1 MPSSR
6 SAYHRRVMGA
16 TVVVLVLAILLV
28 QRWPA
33 WTESDEDAR
42 FRDRP
47 ADRIQVRDVQPTNQ
61 SQEKRPPPP
70 APVPPVVVPNEVLL
84 ETELEFGESELHVE
98 RPEDD
103 AELQEGADRAAA
115 AQTPD
120 QGAQLLKNVQP
131 PYPSAARREDVRAR
145 IQVEVHITETGR
157 VEEATIRRRWRVS
170 SDGSSRPV
178 QTLGYGLED
187 AAITA
192 AQRSLFRPAR
202 AGGRPV
208 ATRTM
213 LTFTFGRD

>member
-16 TVVVLVLAILLV
+16 IVVVLLLAIALI
-28 QRWPA
+28 QGWPA
-33 WTESDEDAR
+33 WTESDEDAL
-42 FRDRP
+42 FRDR
-47 ADRIQVRDVQPTNQ
+47 ATDRIEVRDIQPTSQ
-61 SQEKRPPPP
+61 SKEKTPPPP
-70 APVPPVVVPNEVLL
+70 APVPPVVVPNEVLV
-84 ETELEFGESELHVE
+84 ETEIEFGESELHVE
-98 RPEDD
+98 MPEDD
-103 AELQEGADRAAA
+103 AELQEGAERATA

-131 PYPSAARREDVRAR
+131 TYPSAARQEDVRAR

-157 VEEATIRRRWRVS
+157 VEEAVIQRRWRVL

-178 QTLGYGLED
+178 QTLGYGLEE
-187 AAITA
+187 AAIAA

-202 AGGRPV
+202 ASGRPV

-213 LTFTFGRD
+213 MTFTFGRD